1 MSDSAFV
8 IDLKQELSPSEHASF
23 QKKARE
29 AGVSE
34 KEHLLNICFAPAK
47 KKEVTADE

>member
-1 MSDSAFV
+1 MKKSAFV
-8 IDLKQELSPSEHASF
+8 IDLEEELTPDECASF
-23 QKKARE
+23 KRKAKE
-29 AGVSE
+29 AGVSA